1 MVLSMFIHVFH
12 ACIMLIPPHS
22 FEAQVGF
29 GVASLP
35 PQLVVLKKVTM
46 KSWAA
51 EQQLTAGQELQV
63 ELGIHQ

>member
-1 MVLSMFIHVFH
+1 MYTRKFTAEL
-12 ACIMLIPPHS
+12 C
-22 FEAQVGF
+22 AQVGF

-51 EQQLTAGQELQV
+51 EQQLTAGRKKWMLNSLVNDIQYCIQK
-63 ELGIHQ
+63 